1 MGVILDD
8 NGKVINP
15 NARLTSPEGDALTA
29 AYERG
34 LAAGITSILT
44 RLTLN
49 TYVTVL
55 RETADYAAVDVPCI
69 RAAFAKAAAYQ
80 QAYGG

>member
-34 LAAGITSILT
+34 LAAGITSILSY
-44 RLTLN
+44 LTPA
-49 TYVTVL
+49 TYAAVL
-55 RETADYAAVDVPCI
+55 RETESYAACDVPCI
-69 RAAFAKAAAYQ
+69 RRAFARAAEYRT
-80 QAYGG
+80 Y